1 MSRNSLSGPDA
12 LTQAQSRWRL
22 PAKNLIL
29 RNLIFSASFIALYF
43 LLDGSDILLES
54 HLGFAI
60 WYPPIGIAVPLLLG
74 LSPWYA
80 PLVFLAEAVSGRVIY
95 HQPFLSWS
103 EILSPISVSA
113 WYAAAAYILR
123 KRVRIDV
130 ELSQR
135 RDVVWYVFVMLASA
149 IGSTFVGVTTLL
161 LDHTISRQQYWSS
174 AFSWYAGDTIAIV
187 GVAPFFL
194 VHIFPWIRKQ
204 LTPTLETVPLQKEV
218 PRDWASHSLFPVLAE
233 TIGQAASILV
243 VLWIMFGP
251 VFGSIQLYYLAYL
264 PILWIAMRQG
274 VRKVVTGLLAFN
286 FGIVMALRLTPLPPQ
301 ALVKTGLLM
310 LSVSM
315 AGLIVGTAVSERHRI
330 ANDLQERTTF
340 LNALIEN
347 NPLGIVAMDREGRVQ
362 MCNDA
367 FENLFQFRRS
377 ELTGMKLDSLILPE
391 ELEGTSETGIQVASM
406 EGGQS
411 FVRLARK
418 DKSVFDVE
426 LQAVPLKM
434 EGRVRGSFGIYKDV
448 SAQIEAAEMAKAHAE
463 SLNCLVT
470 ELQMRTTQMTLLN
483 EMGDLLQCC
492 GSRDEAYSVVGQSA
506 RKIFPIA
513 TSGALFIFRSSRN
526 ALETVTTWG
535 KENATE
541 TTTVPDD
548 CWALRR
554 GRANWSESPDGGII
568 CSHIKHP
575 VAASYLCVPLAAQ
588 GDVLGILHLQ
598 YDRSE
603 SAHGTIVFETLQDS
617 QQRLATSVASQIA
630 LSLASLNLR
639 ETLRD
644 QSIRDPLTGLFN
656 RRFMQ
661 ESLDRELLRAKRK
674 KHPLTV
680 LFLDLDHF
688 KRFNDT
694 FGHDAGDL
702 VLRSM
707 AEVFR
712 QYFRGDDVVCRY
724 GGEEFAVILPESTAK
739 DAVVRANELREE
751 TKKLLLKHQG
761 RTLDPVSISAGI
773 ASFPEHGSTSE
784 ELLRVADQG
793 LYQSKADGRDRVTI
807 AAAVKV

>member
-1 MSRNSLSGPDA
+1 MSRESLSVPGRSNE
-12 LTQAQSRWRL
+12 AQPRWRL
-22 PAKNLIL
+22 PP
-29 RNLIFSASFIALYF
+29 RNLIVRNAIFAASFIALYF

-80 PLVFLAEAVSGRVIY
+80 PLVWLAEAISGRMIY
-95 HQPFLSWS
+95 HQSFLSWS
-103 EILSPISVSA
+103 EIVTPVSVA
-113 WYAAAAYILR
+113 GWYAAAAYILR
-123 KRVRIDV
+123 KRVRVDV

-135 RDVVWYVFVMLASA
+135 RDVVWYVAVTLTAA
-149 IGSTFVGVTTLL
+149 LGSTAVGVAGLVF
-161 LDHTISRQQYWSS
+161 DHAITRDQSWSA
-174 AFSWYAGDTIAIV
+174 AFSWYAGDAIAIL

-194 VHIFPWIRKQ
+194 VHIFPWVRKG
-204 LTPTLETVPLQKEV
+204 LAGTPETPVPQHEIPKGWEN
-218 PRDWASHSLFPVLAE
+218 HSLFFELAE
-233 TIGQAASILV
+233 TLGQAVSILF
-243 VLWIMFGP
+243 VLWVMFGHA
-251 VFGSIQLYYLAYL
+251 FGSMQLYYLAFI

-286 FGIVMALRLTPLPPQ
+286 FGLVIGMGATPLAPPV
-301 ALVKTGLLM
+301 LVKVGILM
-310 LSVSM
+310 LSVSL

-330 ANDLQERTTF
+330 ASDLRERTTF

-347 NPLGIVAMDREGRVQ
+347 NPLGIVALDREGRVQ

-367 FENLFQFRRS
+367 FEHLFQFRRS
-377 ELTGMKLDSLILPE
+377 ELVGQNLDSLTLPE
-391 ELEGTSETGIQVASM
+391 QAEEAGETAVEVAS
-406 EGGQS
+406 GDSSQG
-411 FVRLARK
+411 FVRRARK
-418 DKSVFDVE
+418 DGSVFDVE
-426 LQAVPLKM
+426 LLAVPLKM

-448 SAQIEAAEMAKAHAE
+448 SAQIEAADLAKAHGE
-463 SLNCLVT
+463 SLNRLVT

-492 GSRDEAYSVVGQSA
+492 GSREEAYSVVAQSA

-513 TSGALFIFRSSRN
+513 TSGALFIFRPSRN
-526 ALETVTTWG
+526 ALETVSTWG
-535 KENATE
+535 KESATE
-541 TTTVPDD
+541 TSTVPDD

-554 GRANWSESPDGGII
+554 GRANWSESPDGGIV
-568 CSHIKHP
+568 CSHIKLP

-603 SAHGTIVFETLQDS
+603 SARGTIIFETLQDS

-661 ESLDRELLRAKRK
+661 ESLDRELLRARRK

-680 LFLDLDHF
+680 LFLDLDQF

-739 DAVVRANELREE
+739 DAVLRANDLRAEA
-751 TKKLLLKHQG
+751 KKLQLKHQG

-773 ASFPEHGSTSE
+773 ASFPEHGSTTE

-807 AAAVKV
+807 ATVVKV

>member
-1 MSRNSLSGPDA
+1 MNEGSLSGRRA
-12 LTQAQSRWRL
+12 STQPQQHRGVPERS
-22 PAKNLIL
+22 LIL
-29 RNLIFSASFIALYF
+29 RNAIFSVLFVALYF

-80 PLVFLAEAVSGRVIY
+80 PLICLAEVISGRVIY
-95 HQPFLSWS
+95 HQSFLSWT
-103 EILSPISVSA
+103 EIVTPISVAS
-113 WYAAAAYILR
+113 WYAAAAYVLR

-135 RDVVWYVFVMLASA
+135 RDVVWYVLVTMTAAL
-149 IGSTFVGVTTLL
+149 GSTIVGATNLL
-161 LDHTISRQQYWSS
+161 LDHAISRNQYRSV
-174 AFSWYAGDTIAIV
+174 AFGWYAGDAIALA

-194 VHIFPWIRKQ
+194 VHIFPWIRRQ
-204 LTPTLETVPLQKEV
+204 LAAPEVAAAQLEV
-218 PRDWASHSLFPVLAE
+218 PSGWEVHSLLPLLVE
-233 TIGQAASILV
+233 TLGQATSILA
-243 VLWIMFGP
+243 VLWIMFVHP
-251 VFGSIQLYYLAYL
+251 FGAMQLYYLSFL

-286 FGIVMALRLTPLPPQ
+286 FGIVMALRMTVQAPD
-301 ALVKTGLLM
+301 ALVNAGILM
-310 LSVSM
+310 LSVSL
-315 AGLIVGTAVSERHRI
+315 AGLIVGTAVSERNRI
-330 ANDLQERTTF
+330 SNELQERTTF
-340 LNALIEN
+340 LNALIES
-347 NPLGIVAMDREGRVQ
+347 NPLGIVALDREGRVQ

-367 FENLFQFRRS
+367 FEHLFQFRRCDLAG
-377 ELTGMKLDSLILPE
+377 EKLDSLILPAN
-391 ELEGTSETGIQVASM
+391 ETGIEVSSTQGAEAS
-406 EGGQS
+406 
-411 FVRLARK
+411 VRRARK
-418 DKSVFDVE
+418 DGSVFDVE
-426 LQAVPLKM
+426 MQAVPLKM
-434 EGRVRGSFGIYKDV
+434 EGRIRGSFGIYKDV
-448 SAQIEAAEMAKAHAE
+448 SERIEAAEVAKAHAE
-463 SLNCLVT
+463 SLNRLVT
-470 ELQMRTTQMTLLN
+470 ELQLRTTQMTLLN
-483 EMGDLLQCC
+483 KMGDLLQCC
-492 GSRDEAYSVVGQSA
+492 GSRDEAYNVVGQSA

-513 TSGALFIFRSSRN
+513 TSGGLFVFRSSRN
-526 ALETVTTWG
+526 ALEIVSTWG
-535 KENATE
+535 GKSASE

-554 GRANWSESPDGGII
+554 GQANWSESPDGGIV
-568 CSHIKHP
+568 CPHIQHP

-603 SAHGTIVFETLQDS
+603 SAYGSAVFESLQVS

-630 LSLASLNLR
+630 LSLASINLR

-674 KHPLTV
+674 NHPLTV

-707 AEVFR
+707 AEIFR

-724 GGEEFAVILPESTAK
+724 GGEEFAVILPESTAR
-739 DAVVRANELREE
+739 DAGDRANKLRLDV
-751 TKKLLLKHQG
+751 KKLQLKHQG
-761 RTLDPVSISAGI
+761 RTLDPVSISVGV
-773 ASFPEHGSTSE
+773 ASFPEHGSTVE
-784 ELLRVADQG
+784 ELLSVADRG
-793 LYQSKADGRDRVTI
+793 LYQSKADGRDRVTVATTAKI
-807 AAAVKV
+807 